1 MDRDLRIARDILR
14 HLANAVATAMLYTPE
29 HTQVLARIP
38 LIIDP
43 LRQALSH
50 ETNLTFLM
58 IKGEILYDGKPLEK
72 APYLERLARTCADRQ
87 IGHITFCEGV
97 EAADLRQLVR
107 CITGSEA
114 IDVLRQD
121 FSKIRIGG
129 ATTEPDEHD
138 DPEAF
143 APIESFDQLSSTQLQ
158 GISEVYSKI
167 AQQGQLDIQNIAA
180 LIGGLIAAFKREANP
195 LMALVP
201 LRNVDDYS
209 FTHSVNVGILNIA
222 QGMSLGIDG
231 QMLRDLGVAGML
243 HDAGKIFVD
252 QEIISKPGKL
262 SDEEWAVMKGHPSRG
277 AQYLMGQKGIPDIAI
292 VCAYEHHMR
301 YDLVGYPKP
310 PQQWRLNL
318 CSQMTMISDTF
329 DALRTR
335 RAYKDAWDLPKT
347 SGLLL
352 ELAGKNLN
360 PDLTFNFLKML
371 AKLGESLTSLPP
383 DDTVPLR
390 DNYCE

>member
-1 MDRDLRIARDILR
+1 
-14 HLANAVATAMLYTPE
+14 
-29 HTQVLARIP
+29 
-38 LIIDP
+38 
-43 LRQALSH
+43 
-50 ETNLTFLM
+50 
-58 IKGEILYDGKPLEK
+58 
-72 APYLERLARTCADRQ
+72 
-87 IGHITFCEGV
+87 
-97 EAADLRQLVR
+97 
-107 CITGSEA
+107 
-114 IDVLRQD
+114 
-121 FSKIRIGG
+121 
-129 ATTEPDEHD
+129 
-138 DPEAF
+138 
-143 APIESFDQLSSTQLQ
+143 
-158 GISEVYSKI
+158 
-167 AQQGQLDIQNIAA
+167 
-180 LIGGLIAAFKREANP
+180 
-195 LMALVP
+195 
-201 LRNVDDYS
+201 
-209 FTHSVNVGILNIA
+209 
-222 QGMSLGIDG
+222 
-231 QMLRDLGVAGML
+231 
-243 HDAGKIFVD
+243 
-252 QEIISKPGKL
+252 
-262 SDEEWAVMKGHPSRG
+262 MKGHPSRG